1 LVSWGSRERT
11 DFFPIRIV
19 TLIEVFTRSSVAL
32 LIDHDSPF
40 AERASKLDVNIKF
53 DFSLVRSLQGRE
65 VTLGQLMAHGISVQ
79 RIENM
84 ASVFSTLLGRDLFE
98 LISKVAR
105 QWEFEQEGDA
115 AKPIITDLAETR
127 KTLSRLF
134 ELRHVLVHEFPHS
147 VPYTHDDIEQ
157 FLNASIDFM
166 DATEEMLQTTLYGRE
181 PTHQRGRN
189 AKAELEAKLVLQE
202 LAEVVQE
209 IAKISKT
216 KRIFRVQRKWE
227 AFKHAE
233 AERQSAIWGRRA
245 RMGPLIYHYAVKRL
259 AKERVRE
266 LREWLKNEGISV
278 LGPA

>member
-1 LVSWGSRERT
+1 
-11 DFFPIRIV
+11 
-19 TLIEVFTRSSVAL
+19 
-32 LIDHDSPF
+32 
-40 AERASKLDVNIKF
+40 
-53 DFSLVRSLQGRE
+53 
-65 VTLGQLMAHGISVQ
+65 
-79 RIENM
+79 
-84 ASVFSTLLGRDLFE
+84 
-98 LISKVAR
+98 
-105 QWEFEQEGDA
+105 
-115 AKPIITDLAETR
+115 
-127 KTLSRLF
+127 
-134 ELRHVLVHEFPHS
+134 
-147 VPYTHDDIEQ
+147 
-157 FLNASIDFM
+157 M

-181 PTHQRGRN
+181 PTHQRN